1 MRTLYN
7 LITSLL
13 LVYIGV
19 CIVLF
24 LLQRSLIY
32 FPQPRSNVTGTNL
45 IALKAID
52 GITVNVTAIQS
63 ANMDAI
69 LYFGGNAEDVSHSV
83 PHLANAFPGK
93 SIYAMHYRSY
103 GGSGGV
109 PTEKALISDGFTLFD
124 SVAQDHKKISIVGR
138 SLGSGIAIQIASA
151 RQISNLV
158 LVTPFDSLLGVASK
172 HYPILPAKWLLK
184 DKYESC
190 KYAAAITV
198 PTTIIAA
205 EFDEMIPMEST
216 RTLLN
221 HFRQGIAQFNVVKG
235 ATHNTLGNSPDY
247 VLYLSRSKEIQ

>member
-13 LVYIGV
+13 LVYISV
-19 CIVLF
+19 CMVLF
-24 LLQRSLIY
+24 LVQRSLIY

-63 ANMDAI
+63 ANTDAI

-103 GGSGGV
+103 GGSGGA
-109 PTEKALISDGFTLFD
+109 PTEKALISDAFTLFD

-172 HYPILPAKWLLK
+172 HYPILPVKWLLK
-184 DKYESC
+184 DKYESW
-190 KYAAAITV
+190 KYAASITV

-205 EFDEMIPMEST
+205 EFDEMIPMAST
-216 RTLLN
+216 RSLLS
-221 HFRQGIAQFNVVKG
+221 HFREGVAQFNIVKD
-235 ATHNTLGNSPDY
+235 ASHNTLGSSPEY
-247 VLYLSRSKEIQ
+247 FLFLSQAR